1 MPRPKSFEPADAVR
15 AARDH
20 FWRHGYEA
28 TTLSDLEAVTKL
40 NRSSLYQAFGT
51 KRQLFGLAL
60 ENYLAEVAWPR
71 LAPVEEPGAGPA
83 RVAGYFTGLAA
94 ALTAAPDIARRGCL
108 IVNTITELG
117 AHDAEA
123 RAFGAAYRNR
133 IRNAF
138 AAAFASTMPARAAAR
153 RADVLTA
160 TLIGILVTARLDPA
174 EASALARASASD
186 TTNGPNRRATGSL
199 PA

>member
-1 MPRPKSFEPADAVR
+1 MPRPRSFEPTDAVR

-51 KRQLFGLAL
+51 KRHLFSLAL
-60 ENYLAEVAWPR
+60 QNYLADVAWPR
-71 LAPVEEPGAGPA
+71 LAPVEEPGAGPG
-83 RVAGYFTGLAA
+83 RVAGYFTALAA
-94 ALTAAPDIARRGCL
+94 ALTAAPELARRGCL

-123 RAFGAAYRNR
+123 RAFGTAYRNR
-133 IRNAF
+133 LRNAF
-138 AAAFASTMPARAAAR
+138 AAAFASAMPARAAAR
-153 RADVLTA
+153 RADVVTA

-174 EASALARASASD
+174 GAATLARATASE
-186 TTNGPNRRATGSL
+186 TRSP
-199 PA
+199 

>member
-1 MPRPKSFEPADAVR
+1 MPRPKSFAPTDAVR

-28 TTLSDLEAVTKL
+28 TTLSDLETVTRL

-51 KRQLFGLAL
+51 KRHLFDLAL
-60 ENYLAEVAWPR
+60 ENYLADIAWPR

-83 RVAGYFTGLAA
+83 RVAAYFTALAA
-94 ALTAAPDIARRGCL
+94 ALTAVPEIAGRGCL

-117 AHDAEA
+117 ARDADA

-133 IRNAF
+133 IRAAF
-138 AAAFASTMPARAAAR
+138 AAAFASGMPARAAAR
-153 RADVLTA
+153 RADLTTA

-174 EASALARASASD
+174 EAATTARATASEL
-186 TTNGPNRRATGSL
+186 R